1 MVSLLPEDSLARLR
15 SVLGENLTGLN
26 GREVQA
32 LVTADVEG
40 SVTNQRLQQFCTDH
54 TADITR
60 LLQDLVAKGFLAK
73 HGYGRW
79 ASYRLAERL
88 AGSRHKEEGT
98 PDITPGDS
106 RHSGENPSH
115 NTGNS
120 SHNTG
125 NSSHNT
131 GNSSHNDGDAS
142 LSEQFDS
149 VLLKI
154 AENAR
159 AKSRL
164 TPEAMRDLLV
174 ELCAVRELTLDE
186 IGSLLQRNPT
196 GIRNRFLSP
205 LVQSGRMER
214 RFPKEPIHPKQAY
227 KTNLD
232 WSAE

>member
-1 MVSLLPEDSLARLR
+1 MNANDILTAGNAGED
-15 SVLGENLTGLN
+15 
-26 GREVQA
+26 
-32 LVTADVEG
+32 
-40 SVTNQRLQQFCTDH
+40 

-106 RHSGENPSH
+106 RHSGEN
-115 NTGNS
+115 S
-120 SHNTG
+120 SHSG
-125 NSSHNT
+125 

-186 IGSLLQRNPT
+186 IGRLLQRNPA
-196 GIRNRFLSP
+196 GIRNRLLRP
-205 LVQSGRMER
+205 LVQSGRMEL
-214 RFPKEPIHPKQAY
+214 RFPQEPNHPKQAY
-227 KTNLD
+227 KTNLN

>member
-1 MVSLLPEDSLARLR
+1 MNANDILTAGNAGED
-15 SVLGENLTGLN
+15 
-26 GREVQA
+26 
-32 LVTADVEG
+32 
-40 SVTNQRLQQFCTDH
+40 
-54 TADITR
+54 TADINR
-60 LLQDLVAKGFLAK
+60 LLQDLVAKGLLVK
-73 HGYGRW
+73 DGYGRW

-88 AGSRHKEEGT
+88 
-98 PDITPGDS
+98 GDS
-106 RHSGENPSH
+106 RHSGENSSH

-131 GNSSHNDGDAS
+131 GNSSHSGGNSSHNDGDAS

-186 IGSLLQRNPT
+186 IGRLLQRNPA
-196 GIRNRFLSP
+196 GIRNRLLRP
-205 LVQSGRMER
+205 LVQSGRMVL
-214 RFPKEPIHPKQAY
+214 RFPQEPNHPKQAY

>member
-1 MVSLLPEDSLARLR
+1 MNANDILTAVNAGED
-15 SVLGENLTGLN
+15 
-26 GREVQA
+26 
-32 LVTADVEG
+32 
-40 SVTNQRLQQFCTDH
+40 

-60 LLQDLVAKGFLAK
+60 LLQDLVAKGLLVK
-73 HGYGRW
+73 DGYGRW

-106 RHSGENPSH
+106 RHNGENSSH
-115 NTGNS
+115 NTGNSSHSNGNS

-125 NSSHNT
+125 NSSHS
-131 GNSSHNDGDAS
+131 GVNSLHNDGDAS
-142 LSEQFDS
+142 LSEQFDP

-159 AKSRL
+159 TKSRL
-164 TPEAMRDLLV
+164 APEVMQDLLV

-205 LVQSGRMER
+205 LVQSGRMQL
-214 RFPKEPIHPKQAY
+214 RFPQEPNHPKQAY
-227 KTNLD
+227 KTNPD

>member
-1 MVSLLPEDSLARLR
+1 MNANDILTAGNAGED
-15 SVLGENLTGLN
+15 
-26 GREVQA
+26 
-32 LVTADVEG
+32 
-40 SVTNQRLQQFCTDH
+40 

-60 LLQDLVAKGFLAK
+60 LLQDLVAKGLLVK
-73 HGYGRW
+73 DGYGRW

-106 RHSGENPSH
+106 RHSGENSSH
-115 NTGNS
+115 NSENS

-125 NSSHNT
+125 NSSHS
-131 GNSSHNDGDAS
+131 GGSSSHNEGDVS

-186 IGSLLQRNPT
+186 IGRLLQRNPA
-196 GIRNRFLSP
+196 GIRNRLLRP
-205 LVQSGRMER
+205 LVQSGRMEL
-214 RFPKEPIHPKQAY
+214 RFPQEPNHPKQAY
-227 KTNLD
+227 KTNLN